1 MRQLVASAT
10 LTAAAAFLAL
20 VGAGCAIAKAGPAEP
35 GPRPPD
41 LTPVTWLKAPAHPPV
56 EIVRDGQG
64 RAVVSVVDPKGR
76 EPFVRKRRGQRPPL
90 FKQLVDQLVET
101 VRLATGATLE
111 LVGEP
116 PAADRPAIVI
126 GDCAETRRA
135 GIDAARLP
143 IEGFVVKTAPN
154 RVYLVGSTQALPGAR
169 ANNATAWAVADFL
182 ERFVGV
188 RWYWPAQYGGR
199 SIPRRTSLAIA
210 PAHYRDQP
218 VFRYRTMYQD
228 WYWLQAR
235 SFDEQ
240 LLPMAPGVLP
250 DGAETLWMGDHF
262 RLMRQGKSWPYEAVH
277 HGARIYE
284 FVRRTP
290 RTSKAVFAV
299 NEDGSLNFEMFCY
312 SAPETLN
319 CYVENLKQAWDGGGK
334 GVYLGGIRRSSVTVW
349 APLDMGARSL
359 GTACRC
365 PACRA
370 TLAKGGEEL
379 LMGLFIKRLC
389 EQVKR
394 RWPDKTVI
402 YVPWVIP
409 DCPRKPEFPGNL
421 ALSHLKLDVMGLM
434 HQRSVRRVEE
444 DRLRAWSAK
453 SSRRVHTWIDFA
465 SPSDWTYGPVQFPHL
480 VQDFY
485 SKNSRFLAGTSVL
498 SYGGACFLT
507 AAPTY
512 YVWNRVLW
520 NPDLDVDAT
529 LDEMCRRLFGAGAAS
544 ARELL
549 RLQCDR
555 WEAAALSR
563 PLRVGEN
570 RIPPRLFR
578 EIWPPDVVARMK
590 ALRDKALA
598 EIERT
603 GDAAARKAFF
613 YWTWEFDAFVEYAG
627 MVEKV
632 MSRAAEVT
640 QSVDTSGA
648 VANDN
653 AAARFRGGPAE
664 INTIRTAN
672 VRHQDAPVDGQS
684 HVQFD
689 LSWGHTWRA
698 KWTEPAAKNVTGKGL
713 PVESWSAAWVFAKY
727 KPAGRDAA
735 QGYSHAT
742 LSAAVADHVVPDGAG
757 GVATSR
763 NVGLT
768 DGKGMGVFIYRAG
781 PGNGP
786 LDLRNVKLRWLH
798 GADGVADPAKA
809 DLKVFAIEMV
819 YVPRGAF
826 KVGSGGREAGSF
838 TDGSWKKGA
847 AIPFLVDAS
856 WIRPA
861 AEGTDSRRIGA
872 KPGRL
877 WGTSQ
882 EGPAAVGPNGA
893 LSDGFPTGYEAFY
906 CMRYEVTRG
915 QFATFLSTVPSDVVA
930 STSAGDDQHAGGHF
944 TAAGRYALSGV
955 WPNLK
960 PARPYQACNL
970 LSWWD
975 GAKFAA
981 WAGLRPMTEL
991 EYEKT
996 CRGPRKPVPGEFA
1009 WGTAGIATAEY
1020 ILAGEG
1026 QADEHVAENYGTT
1039 VGNASYDFTMPDV
1052 HSRAARGGVS
1062 AVPGSPMRAGIFA
1075 TPRSGRVAA
1084 GASYWGITELSGNVR
1099 EQVVSVSEAKGRAFQ
1114 GTHGTGTPEIPE
1126 DWPEARYSAGAGR
1139 TSGKDDG
1146 IGSGLRGGFFGD
1158 MPFGL
1163 RVSDRSRAA
1172 YRPRPGAFN
1181 AARVRQDQNG
1191 FRGVRTAPQG

>member
-1 MRQLVASAT
+1 MERHMQRLIASAA
-10 LTAAAAFLAL
+10 LTAVMTLPALAGVEL
-20 VGAGCAIAKAGPAEP
+20 Q
-35 GPRPPD
+35 PRD
-41 LTPVTWLKAPAHPPV
+41 LTPATWMKAPAHPPV
-56 EIVRDGQG
+56 EVVRDGQA
-64 RAVVSVVDPKGR
+64 RAAVYVVDPKGR
-76 EPFVRKRRGQRPPL
+76 EPFVAKRRGQRPPL

-111 LVGEP
+111 LVGKP

-135 GIDAARLP
+135 GIDAAKLP
-143 IEGFVVKTAPN
+143 VEGFVVKTAAN
-154 RVYLVGSTQALPGAR
+154 RVYLVGSTQDGVSDTA
-169 ANNATAWAVADFL
+169 AWAVADFL

-188 RWYWPAQYGGR
+188 RWYWPTQYGGR
-199 SIPRRTSLAIA
+199 SIPRHTSLAIP

-218 VFRYRTMYQD
+218 VFRFRTMYQD

-250 DGAETLWMGDHF
+250 DGAQTLWMGDHF

-284 FVRRTP
+284 FVRRVPKTNE
-290 RTSKAVFAV
+290 ALFAV
-299 NEDGSLNFEMFCY
+299 NDDGSRNFQMFCY
-312 SAPETLN
+312 SAPETLD
-319 CYVENLKQAWDGGGK
+319 CYVENLRRAWDEGGK
-334 GVYLGGIRRSSVTVW
+334 GVFLGGIRRSSVTVW
-349 APLDMGARSL
+349 APLDMGMRSL
-359 GTACRC
+359 GAACHC
-365 PACRA
+365 PACREM
-370 TLAKGGEEL
+370 LAKGGQEL
-379 LMGLFIKRLC
+379 LMGLFVKRLC

-402 YVPWVIP
+402 YVPWVIS
-409 DCPRKPEFPGNL
+409 DCPQEVEFPDNL
-421 ALSHLKLDVMGLM
+421 AVSHLNLDVMGLM
-434 HQRSVRRVEE
+434 NQRSVRRVEE
-444 DRLRAWSAK
+444 GRLRAWSAK
-453 SSRRVHTWIDFA
+453 SGRPVHTWIDFA
-465 SPSDWTYGPVQFPHL
+465 SPSDWTYGPIQFPHL

-485 SKNSRFLAGTSVL
+485 SKNRRFLAGTSVL

-520 NPDLDVDAT
+520 NPDLDVDVV

-549 RLQCDR
+549 RLQCER
-555 WEAAALSR
+555 WEKTALSR

-570 RIPPRLFR
+570 RIPPELFR
-578 EIWPPDVVARMK
+578 EIWPPNVVARMK

-598 EIERT
+598 EIDRA
-603 GDAAARKAFF
+603 GDAAVRKAFL
-613 YWTWEFDAFVEYAG
+613 YWTWEFDAFVDYAE

-632 MSRAAEVT
+632 MSRGAEMA
-640 QSVDTSGA
+640 QSADASGA
-648 VANDN
+648 AARDD
-653 AAARFRGGPAE
+653 AAARFRGGPAGV
-664 INTIRTAN
+664 NTIRIAN
-672 VRHQDAPVDGQS
+672 VRRQDGRVEGQS
-684 HVQFD
+684 YVTFD

-698 KWTEPAAKNVTGKGL
+698 AWTEPAARNITGKDL
-713 PVESWSAAWVFAKY
+713 LVESWSAAWVFVKY

-735 QGYSHAT
+735 QGYTHAT
-742 LSAAVADHVVPDGAG
+742 LSAEAADHVVPDGAG
-757 GVATSR
+757 GAAMART
-763 NVGLT
+763 VGLT

-781 PGNGP
+781 AGHSP
-786 LDLRNVKLRWLH
+786 LDIKNVKLRWLH
-798 GADGVADPAKA
+798 SADGVADPAKV

-826 KVGSGGREAGSF
+826 KVGSGGTEAGSL
-838 TDGSWKKGA
+838 TDGSWKQDA
-847 AIPFLVDAS
+847 AIPFLVDAAWS
-856 WIRPA
+856 CAA
-861 AEGTDSRRIGA
+861 AEGTDARRIGK

-893 LSDGFPTGYEAFY
+893 LSDGFPTGYETFY

-915 QFATFLSTVPSDVVA
+915 QFAAFLNTIPSDVFA

-944 TAAGRYALSGV
+944 TAAGRYGLSGV
-955 WPNLK
+955 RPNLK
-960 PARPYQACNL
+960 PAKPYQACNL

-991 EYEKT
+991 EYEKA
-996 CRGPRKPVPGEFA
+996 CRGPLKPVPNEFA
-1009 WGTAGIATAEY
+1009 WGTAGIATSAY
-1020 ILAGEG
+1020 NLAHDGK
-1026 QADEHVAENYGTT
+1026 ADERITGNYSTT
-1039 VGNASYDFTMPDV
+1039 SGNASYDFTMPDV
-1052 HSRAARGGVS
+1052 HSFAARGGVS

-1075 TPRSGRVAA
+1075 TPDSGRVAA
-1084 GASYWGITELSGNVR
+1084 GASYWGIMELSGNVR
-1099 EQVVSVSEAKGRAFQ
+1099 EQVVAVGHVKGRAFR
-1114 GTHGTGTPEIPE
+1114 GTHGRGAPDAPK
-1126 DWPEARYSAGAGR
+1126 DWPEAEYSAAAR
-1139 TSGKDDG
+1139 RESGKNDG

-1158 MPFGL
+1158 TPFGL
-1163 RVSDRSRAA
+1163 RVSDRARAT

-1191 FRGVRTAPQG
+1191 FRGVRSAP

>member
-1 MRQLVASAT
+1 MQRLIASAA
-10 LTAAAAFLAL
+10 LTAAAACLAL

-41 LTPVTWLKAPAHPPV
+41 LTPVTWMKAPAHPPV

-64 RAVVSVVDPKGR
+64 RAVVYVVDPKGR
-76 EPFVRKRRGQRPPL
+76 EPFVRKRRGQRPLL

-111 LVGEP
+111 IVDEP
-116 PAADRPAIVI
+116 SAADRPAIVI
-126 GDCAETRRA
+126 GDCEATRKA
-135 GIDAARLP
+135 GIDAAKLP
-143 IEGFVVKTAPN
+143 VEGFVVRTAPN

-199 SIPRRTSLAIA
+199 SVPRRSSLVIA

-218 VFRYRTMYQD
+218 VFRLRTMYQD

-240 LLPMAPGVLP
+240 LLPTAPGVLP
-250 DGAETLWMGDHF
+250 DGAETLWIGDHF

-284 FVRRTP
+284 FIRRMP

-299 NEDGSLNFEMFCY
+299 NEDSSLNFEMFCY

-319 CYVENLKQAWDGGGK
+319 CYVENLKRAWDEGGK

-349 APLDMGARSL
+349 APLDIGSRSL
-359 GTACRC
+359 GTACHC
-365 PACRA
+365 PTCRA
-370 TLAKGGEEL
+370 TLSKGGQEL
-379 LMGLFIKRLC
+379 LMGLFVKRLC

-394 RWPDKTVI
+394 RWPDKSVI

-409 DCPRKPEFPGNL
+409 DCPEKLQFPDNL
-421 ALSHLKLDVMGLM
+421 AVSHLNLDVMGLM
-434 HQRSVRRVEE
+434 HWPSVRRVEE
-444 DRLRAWSAK
+444 GRLRAWSAK
-453 SSRRVHTWIDFA
+453 SGRPVHTWIDFA

-485 SKNSRFLAGTSVL
+485 SENRRFLAGTSVL

-520 NPDLDVDAT
+520 NPDLHVDVV

-544 ARELL
+544 TRELL

-555 WEAAALSR
+555 WERTALSR
-563 PLRVGEN
+563 PLRIGEN

-578 EIWPPDVVARMK
+578 EIWPPDVVVRMK
-590 ALRDKALA
+590 ALRDKALS

-603 GDAAARKAFF
+603 GDAAARKTFL
-613 YWTWEFDAFVEYAG
+613 YWTWEFDAFVEYAE

-632 MSRAAEVT
+632 LARGAEVT
-640 QSVDTSGA
+640 RSGDA
-648 VANDN
+648 PGAAASDD
-653 AAARFRGGPAE
+653 AAARFRGGS
-664 INTIRTAN
+664 AN
-672 VRHQDAPVDGQS
+672 VNQTRIANVSRQGGPVEGQS
-684 HVQFD
+684 YVKFD
-689 LSWGHTWRA
+689 LSLGHTWRA
-698 KWTEPAAKNVTGKGL
+698 KWTESAARNVTRKDL
-713 PVESWSAAWVFAKY
+713 PVENWSAAWVFVKY

-735 QGYSHAT
+735 EGYSHAT
-742 LSAAVADHVVPDGAG
+742 LSADAADHSFPDGAG
-757 GVATSR
+757 GVAMTQT
-763 NVGLT
+763 VGLT
-768 DGKGMGVFIYRAG
+768 DGKGMGVFIYRAARGHG
-781 PGNGP
+781 PV
-786 LDLRNVKLRWLH
+786 DIKNVKLRWLH
-798 GADGVADPAKA
+798 GADGLAEPAKA
-809 DLKVFAIEMV
+809 DPKVFAIEMV

-826 KVGSGGREAGSF
+826 AVGSGGTEAGSF
-838 TDGSWKKGA
+838 TDGSRADGA
-847 AIPFLVDAS
+847 AIPFLMDAA
-856 WIRPA
+856 WNGPVA
-861 AEGTDSRRIGA
+861 QGTNARRIG
-872 KPGRL
+872 KTPGRL

-882 EGPAAVGPNGA
+882 EGLAAIGPQGA
-893 LSDGFPTGYEAFY
+893 LADAFPTGYEAFY
-906 CMRYEVTRG
+906 CMRYEVTRK
-915 QFATFLSTVPSDVVA
+915 QFTDFLNTVPGDVFA
-930 STSAGDDQHAGGHF
+930 STTAGDDQHAGAHY
-944 TAAGRYALSGV
+944 TATGRYSLSGA

-991 EYEKT
+991 EYEKA
-996 CRGPRKPVPGEFA
+996 CRGPCKPVPGEFA

-1020 ILAGEG
+1020 ALASDG
-1026 QADEHVAENYGTT
+1026 QADEHVAGNYRTT
-1039 VGNASYDFTMPDV
+1039 VGNANYDFTMPEF
-1052 HSRAARGGVS
+1052 HGGPARGGVS

-1075 TPRSGRVAA
+1075 TTESRRVAA
-1084 GASYWGITELSGNVR
+1084 GASYWGIMELSGNVR
-1099 EQVVSVSEAKGRAFQ
+1099 EQLVSVSEAKGRAFQ
-1114 GTHGTGTPEIPE
+1114 GTHGTGTPDVPE
-1126 DWPEARYSAGAGR
+1126 DWPEAEYSAAAGP

-1146 IGSGLRGGFFGD
+1146 IGSGLRGGCFGD
-1158 MPFGL
+1158 MPLDL
-1163 RVSDRSRAA
+1163 RTSDRGRAT

-1191 FRGVRTAPQG
+1191 FRGVRTAP

>member
-1 MRQLVASAT
+1 MQRFIAYAAL
-10 LTAAAAFLAL
+10 AAAMVFPAIA
-20 VGAGCAIAKAGPAEP
+20 GAGLQ
-35 GPRPPD
+35 PRD
-41 LTPVTWLKAPAHPPV
+41 LTSVTWLKAPSHPPV
-56 EIVRDGQG
+56 EIVHGGRA
-64 RAVVSVVDPKGR
+64 RAVVYVVDPKGR
-76 EPFVRKRRGQRPPL
+76 KPFAAKRRGQRPPTL
-90 FKQLVDQLVET
+90 RQLVDQLVET
-101 VRLATGATLE
+101 VRLSTGATLE

-126 GDCAETRRA
+126 GDCEETRRA
-135 GIDAARLP
+135 GIDAAQIP
-143 IEGFVVKTAPN
+143 AEGFVVKTAAN
-154 RVYLVGSTQALPGAR
+154 RVYLVGSTQDGASDT
-169 ANNATAWAVADFL
+169 AAWAVADFL

-188 RWYWPAQYGGR
+188 RWYWPTQYGGR
-199 SIPRRTSLAIA
+199 SIPRHTSLAIP

-218 VFRYRTMYQD
+218 VFRFRTMYQD

-250 DGAETLWMGDHF
+250 NGAQTLWMGDHF

-284 FVRRTP
+284 FVNKVPKTNE
-290 RTSKAVFAV
+290 ALFAV
-299 NEDGSLNFEMFCY
+299 NEDGSRNFQMFCY
-312 SAPETLN
+312 SAPGTLD
-319 CYVENLKQAWDGGGK
+319 CYVENLRRAWDEGGK
-334 GVYLGGIRRSSVTVW
+334 GVFLGGIRRSSVTVW
-349 APLDMGARSL
+349 APLDIGSRSRGA
-359 GTACRC
+359 ACHC

-370 TLAKGGEEL
+370 TLANGGEEL

-389 EQVKR
+389 EQVKQ
-394 RWPDKTVI
+394 RWPDKTVV

-409 DCPRKPEFPGNL
+409 DCPKKLDFPDNL
-421 ALSHLKLDVMGLM
+421 AVSHLNLDVMGLM

-444 DRLRAWSAK
+444 GRLRAWSAN
-453 SSRRVHTWIDFA
+453 SGRPVHTWIDFA

-485 SKNSRFLAGTSVL
+485 SKNRRYLAGTSVL

-520 NPDLDVDAT
+520 NPELDVDAV
-529 LDEMCRRLFGAGAAS
+529 LDEMCRRLFGPAAAS
-544 ARELL
+544 ARKLL

-555 WEAAALSR
+555 WQRTAVSR
-563 PLRVGEN
+563 PLRIGEN

-578 EIWPPDVVARMK
+578 ETWPPDVVARMK
-590 ALRDKALA
+590 VLRNKALA
-598 EIERT
+598 ELAN
-603 GDAAARKAFF
+603 DAAARKAFL
-613 YWTWEFDAFVEYAG
+613 YWTWELDAFVDYAEA
-627 MVEKV
+627 VEQV
-632 MSRAAEVT
+632 MAQSAEAPPA
-640 QSVDTSGA
+640 GA
-648 VANDN
+648 PRKTANED
-653 AAARFRGGPAE
+653 AAARFRGGSAE
-664 INTIRTAN
+664 VNQVRIAN
-672 VRHQDAPVDGQS
+672 VRRVDSPAAGQS
-684 HVQFD
+684 DVTFD

-698 KWTEPAAKNVTGKGL
+698 KWTEPAARNVTGKDL
-713 PVESWSAAWVFAKY
+713 PVESWSAAWVFAKH

-742 LSAAVADHVVPDGAG
+742 LSTTAGDHVVPDGAG
-757 GVATSR
+757 GVATAR
-763 NVGLT
+763 TVGLT
-768 DGKGMGVFIYRAG
+768 DGKGMGVFIYRTA
-781 PGNGP
+781 PGHGP
-786 LDLRNVKLRWLH
+786 LDLKNVKLRWLH
-798 GADGVADPAKA
+798 RADGVAESTKA

-826 KVGSGGREAGSF
+826 KVGSGGTEAGSL
-838 TDGSWKKGA
+838 TDGSWKQDA
-847 AIPFLVDAS
+847 AIPFLVDAAWS
-856 WIRPA
+856 CAA
-861 AEGTDSRRIGA
+861 AEGTDARRIGK

-915 QFATFLSTVPSDVVA
+915 QFAAFLNTIPSDVFA

-944 TAAGRYALSGV
+944 TAAGRYGLSGV
-955 WPNLK
+955 RPDLK
-960 PARPYQACNL
+960 PAKPYQACNL

-991 EYEKT
+991 EYEKA
-996 CRGPRKPVPGEFA
+996 CRGPLKPVPNEFA
-1009 WGTAGIATAEY
+1009 WGTADIATAEY
-1020 ILAGEG
+1020 ALADDGK
-1026 QADEHVAENYGTT
+1026 ADERLVGNYSRTA
-1039 VGNASYDFTMPDV
+1039 GNASYDFTLPDV
-1052 HSRAARGGVS
+1052 HSAAARGGVS

-1075 TPRSGRVAA
+1075 TPDSGRVAA
-1084 GASYWGITELSGNVR
+1084 GASYWGIMELSGNVR
-1099 EQVVSVSEAKGRAFQ
+1099 EQVVSVSNVKGCAFA
-1114 GTHGTGTPEIPE
+1114 GTHGAGTPDVPE
-1126 DWPEARYSAGAGR
+1126 DWPEATYSASARR

-1158 MPFGL
+1158 TPFGL
-1163 RVSDRSRAA
+1163 RASDRSRAA

-1181 AARVRQDQNG
+1181 AARIRQDQNG
-1191 FRGVRTAPQG
+1191 FRAVRTAP